1 MAGYEVSVGREL
13 LPGLLSGQDGL
24 AKLVEEVRTPILEAQ
39 VTEALGAQR
48 HKRTEER
55 AGYRN
60 GTRFRTLYT
69 RVGPV
74 TLLVPRTRDGSFST
88 DIFKRYQRSEQAF
101 VLALMER
108 VAQGVSTRKMTAIVR
123 VLRSSGNAA
132 PVKSTMPL
140 TA

>member
-69 RVGPV
+69 AGGAGDALGAADAGRQFLDGHFQALPEKRAGIRAGVDGEGGARRFDAEDDGDR
-74 TLLVPRTRDGSFST
+74 PRPS
-88 DIFKRYQRSEQAF
+88 IF
-101 VLALMER
+101 
-108 VAQGVSTRKMTAIVR
+108 G
-123 VLRSSGNAA
+123 
-132 PVKSTMPL
+132 
-140 TA
+140 